1 MQKLLIGLILSSLV
15 ACGGSDSP
23 AAPSVVVV
31 GSYALQTYN
40 GGGLPAVFSQSASA
54 KFEVLD
60 DNYTLNADHTYT
72 ESGHF
77 RTTTASSVSTSVETD
92 AGTYTATNGVITLTS
107 TVGNGPLSAT
117 ISGNTLTFNIS
128 GVALVYT
135 RN

>member
-1 MQKLLIGLILSSLV
+1 MRKLLIGIILSSVV

-31 GSYALQTYN
+31 GSYALQTFN
-40 GGGLPAVFSQSASA
+40 GSALPAVFSQSASA

-60 DNYTLNADHTYT
+60 DNYTLNADHTYS

-77 RTTTASSVSTSVETD
+77 RTTTASSVSTSIETD
-92 AGTYTATNGVITLTS
+92 VGTYTATNGAITLTS

-117 ISGNTLTFNIS
+117 ISGSTLMINIS
-128 GVALVYT
+128 GGALVYT